1 MKRFVLL
8 IGVWVVA
15 ASGSLDANA
24 QRGFVAA
31 SSQYAQRSYTPSS
44 VETYAVWVRCPNS
57 SGGTLI
63 ATTRGAVA
71 DNHYRLI
78 AAAPSIAYAS
88 ERAGVSSYESTT
100 NITRATNAWFH
111 VVGIFRSNNYR
122 LVYVDGVPAA
132 SNTTAVTPTSIDE
145 AWLARIQTSSGNY
158 YATTDIAEAAI
169 WNVELTEAEV
179 KQLAAGG
186 LFARRAHP
194 SKIRPDKLVWLPDLS
209 IPGAAVPGVG
219 GVTGI
224 SNSPALLTALP
235 PAFR

>member
-1 MKRFVLL
+1 MNRFVLL

-44 VETYAVWVRCPNS
+44 VETYSAWIKPTS
-57 SGGTLI
+57 AGGTI
-63 ATTRGAVA
+63 VATTRGAVS
-71 DNHYRLI
+71 DNHYRLM
-78 AAAPSIAYAS
+78 AANLTIAYVS

-100 NITRATNAWFH
+100 NITRATNTWFH
-111 VVGIFRSNNYR
+111 VCGVFRGNTYR
-122 LVYVDGVPAA
+122 RIYVDGVPAT
-132 SNTTAVTPTSIDE
+132 SNTTSVTPTSIDE
-145 AWLARIQTSSGNY
+145 VWLGRIQTSSGNY
-158 YATTDIAEAAI
+158 YAGTDVAEVAI
-169 WNVELTEAEV
+169 WNVELSDAEIS
-179 KQLAAGG
+179 QLAAGG
-186 LFARRAHP
+186 QFARRPHP